1 MKKRIEPKYKFL
13 GILLLFVIGIIAIT
27 AAPVGTKPI
36 PGHNGSQI
44 QPGTILGDRM
54 ADNLNLTGNVSI
66 NDVLNVKGS
75 NVGIGTTNP
84 GTKLEVNGSINI
96 TGTINGRTIAD
107 LSPTGTINMWA
118 TTTAPAGWVLC
129 DGASLN
135 RTIYAALFAVL
146 GITYGNVSATHFNVP
161 NLKGNVPVGLNS
173 ADTSFDV
180 LGEIGG
186 EKTHTLTIA
195 EMPAHTHKVGSAA
208 LATASGS
215 TERKPSGDWDLTTS
229 TGGDGP
235 HNNLQPYIT
244 LNYIIKY

>member
-1 MKKRIEPKYKFL
+1 MKKRFEGKYKFF

-27 AAPVGTKPI
+27 AAPIGTKPI
-36 PGHNGSQI
+36 PRHNGSQI

-66 NDVLNVKGS
+66 NDVLNV
-75 NVGIGTTNP
+75 
-84 GTKLEVNGSINI
+84 NGNMNI
-96 TGTINGRTIAD
+96 TGTINGKTMTD
-107 LSPTGTINMWA
+107 LLNPIGTINMWA

-129 DGASLN
+129 DDASYS
-135 RTIYAALFAVL
+135 RTGIYAALYAIL

>member
-1 MKKRIEPKYKFL
+1 MKKRFEGKYKFF

-27 AAPVGTKPI
+27 AAPIGTKPI

-66 NDVLNVKGS
+66 SDVLNV
-75 NVGIGTTNP
+75 
-84 GTKLEVNGSINI
+84 NGNMNI
-96 TGTINGRTIAD
+96 TGTINGKIMTD
-107 LSPTGTINMWA
+107 LLNPVGTINMWA
-118 TTTAPAGWVLC
+118 KTTAPAGWVLC
-129 DGASLN
+129 DDASYS
-135 RTIYAALFAVL
+135 RTGIYAALYAIL

-173 ADTSFDV
+173 ADGNFSS
-180 LGEIGG
+180 LGQTGG
-186 EKTHTLTIA
+186 EKMHTLSVVEMPSHTHTPPWDAIA
-195 EMPAHTHKVGSAA
+195 WQAGA
-208 LATASGS
+208 LGFTSGGGNVIGATGNTGA
-215 TERKPSGDWDLTTS
+215 
-229 TGGDGP
+229 TGGSGA